1 MIRAASASR
10 TRLLLLGGVLAGP
23 FYVLV
28 GLGQI
33 LLRPGFDIHRHA
45 LSLMSNGN
53 LGWIQ
58 VGNFIISGCLV
69 IAGALGVR
77 RALAPG
83 RAGTWGPL
91 LLGVYGLGLIGAGL
105 LVADPMDG
113 FPLGTPP
120 GPPAVTSWH
129 GPYHFVAGGIGFFG
143 LIAACFVFAR
153 RYVGAG
159 RPGWAVFSMLTG
171 LLFFGAFG
179 LIGSGSKDP
188 SVVPIFTGAVVL
200 TWSWLSAVSSQLRQE
215 VGA

>member
-153 RYVGAG
+153 RYFGAG